1 MNIKIH
7 IEHIGGNLSEL
18 HDYLKSQ
25 ESLITSSIEGKTLI
39 DFIDRNADEYPDYP
53 ALNTPANSE
62 YSAWD
67 SMSWSE
73 YREVSK
79 NLASGLMSLGLGPG
93 NTAFIMSNN
102 TKEHNISD
110 LGIVYCGATPST
122 LYKQLKFEQVEYVAN
137 LMEAKVAIVG
147 DLELFEEVNKAKNNC
162 PKLEAIVLIDGYEEK
177 KDLDYVYS
185 YDELISKGKEIND
198 KDSSK
203 LDSAISTIT
212 PDTLA
217 CLIFTSG
224 TTGRPKGVMITHR
237 NVLWTIESLFGQII
251 TAGKYPR
258 IVSYLPMA
266 HIAARAGDHYQAIY
280 RTGQIFPV
288 PVLEDMRDALP
299 TIKPSVFLA
308 VPRVWEKFKAGLEA
322 RIEENPKKD
331 LIEKAIANGLEKVE
345 YEQKGENVPLGIKIK
360 DRLFAKLVFSKFK
373 DGLGITDTEYFVTAA
388 APMNQDVH
396 KWFHAIGIDVTE
408 IYGMTEDTGPATIG
422 VPGNAAESFSKRLKA
437 DGISIPSVLNPIGK
451 VGIPIP
457 GTEVK
462 IMDDGELCIKGNHV
476 AQGYYKSE
484 EQTAETFDED
494 GWLHTGDLAEID
506 TEGFVKIIGRKKEI
520 LITSAGKNIAPVE
533 VEDLIKPH
541 QLIGQVCIVG
551 DGKKYLT
558 ALIVLDGDGGAET
571 WANEN
576 GVNYSIKDM
585 ASNEQVFKA
594 IQDQVNEANSKV
606 AQVQQIKKF
615 VILENEWTDSSGEL
629 TPTLKLKR
637 SVIADMYNDEIQ
649 SMYEE
654 V

>member
-1 MNIKIH
+1 M
-7 IEHIGGNLSEL
+7 GGKLSKL

-25 ESLITSSIEGKTLI
+25 ESLITSAIEGKTLI
-39 DFIDRNADEYPDYP
+39 DFIDRNASEYGDYP
-53 ALNTPANSE
+53 ALNTPANKE

-67 SMSWSE
+67 SISWSE
-73 YREVSK
+73 YRDTSK
-79 NLASGLMSLGLGPG
+79 ALASGLLELGLKPG
-93 NTAFIMSNN
+93 DTAFIMSNN
-102 TKEHNISD
+102 TKEHNIAD
-110 LGIVYCGATPST
+110 LGIVYTGATPST
-122 LYKQLKFEQVEYVAN
+122 LYKQLKYSQIEYVAN

-147 DLELFEEVNKAKNNC
+147 DLDLFEEVNKAKKECIN
-162 PKLEAIVLIDGYEEK
+162 LESIVLINGYEEK

-185 YDELISKGKEIND
+185 YHELIEKGREINAS
-198 KDSSK
+198 DSSK
-203 LDSAISTIT
+203 LDEATATIT

-224 TTGRPKGVMITHR
+224 TTGKPKGVMISHK
-237 NVLWTIESLFGQII
+237 NVLWTIESLFGQMIPA
-251 TAGKYPR
+251 TMHPR

-280 RTGQIFPV
+280 RVGQIFPV

-331 LIEKAIANGLEKVE
+331 LISKAIANGLEKVE
-345 YEQKGENVPLGIKIK
+345 YEQRGESVPFMVKVK
-360 DRLFAKLVFSKFK
+360 DAVFSKLVFSKFK
-373 DGLGITDTEYFVTAA
+373 EGLGIMNTEYFVTAA
-388 APMNQDVH
+388 APMNKDVH

-422 VPGNAAESFSKRLKA
+422 ISGNAVETFSKKLKSE
-437 DGISIPSVLNPIGK
+437 GIEVPKVLNPIGK

-462 IMDDGELCIKGNHV
+462 VEEDGELCLKGNHV
-476 AQGYYKSE
+476 TQGYFKAE
-484 EQTAETFDED
+484 EETKETFDSE

-506 TEGFVKIIGRKKEI
+506 ESGYVKIIGRKKEI

-541 QLIGQVCIVG
+541 QLIGQVCVVG
-551 DGKKYLT
+551 DGKKYLS
-558 ALIVLDGDGGAET
+558 ALIVLDGDGGAES
-571 WANEN
+571 WASDN
-576 GVNYSIKDM
+576 GLDYSIESM
-585 ASNEQVFKA
+585 ASDPKVIDA
-594 IQDQVNEANSKV
+594 IQKQVDKANSQV
-606 AQVQQIKKF
+606 AQVQQVKKF
-615 VILENEWTDSSGEL
+615 VVLEKEWTDSSGEL

-637 SVIADMYNDEIQ
+637 NVIAEMYSEEIE

-654 V
+654 G

>member
-1 MNIKIH
+1 M
-7 IEHIGGNLSEL
+7 GGKLSKL

-25 ESLITSSIEGKTLI
+25 ESLITSAIEGKTLI
-39 DFIDRNADEYPDYP
+39 DFIDRNANEYGDYP
-53 ALNTPANSE
+53 ALNTPANKE

-67 SMSWSE
+67 SISWSE
-73 YREVSK
+73 YRDTSK
-79 NLASGLMSLGLGPG
+79 ALASGLLELGLKPG
-93 NTAFIMSNN
+93 DTAFIMSNN
-102 TKEHNISD
+102 TKEHNIAD
-110 LGIVYCGATPST
+110 LGIVYTGATPST
-122 LYKQLKFEQVEYVAN
+122 LYKQLKYSQIEYVAN

-147 DLELFEEVNKAKNNC
+147 DLDLFEEVNKAKKECIN
-162 PKLEAIVLIDGYEEK
+162 LESIVLINGYEEK

-185 YDELISKGKEIND
+185 YHELIEKGREINAS
-198 KDSSK
+198 DSSK
-203 LDSAISTIT
+203 LDEATATIT

-224 TTGRPKGVMITHR
+224 TTGKPKGVMISHK
-237 NVLWTIESLFGQII
+237 NVLWTIESLFGQMIPA
-251 TAGKYPR
+251 TMHPR

-280 RTGQIFPV
+280 RVGQIFPV

-331 LIEKAIANGLEKVE
+331 LISKAIANGLEKVE
-345 YEQKGENVPLGIKIK
+345 YEQRGESVPFMVKVK
-360 DRLFAKLVFSKFK
+360 DAVFSKLVFSKFK
-373 DGLGITDTEYFVTAA
+373 EGLGIMNTEYFVTAA
-388 APMNQDVH
+388 APMNKDVH

-422 VPGNAAESFSKRLKA
+422 ISGNAVETFSKKLKSE
-437 DGISIPSVLNPIGK
+437 GIEVPKVLNPIGK

-462 IMDDGELCIKGNHV
+462 VEEDGELCLKGNHV
-476 AQGYYKSE
+476 TQGYFKAE
-484 EQTAETFDED
+484 EETKETFDSE

-506 TEGFVKIIGRKKEI
+506 ESGYVKIIGRKKEI

-541 QLIGQVCIVG
+541 QLIGQVCVVG
-551 DGKKYLT
+551 DGKKYLS
-558 ALIVLDGDGGAET
+558 ALIVLDGDGGAES
-571 WANEN
+571 WASDN
-576 GVNYSIKDM
+576 GLDYSIESM
-585 ASNEQVFKA
+585 ASDPKVIDA
-594 IQDQVNEANSKV
+594 IQKQVDKANSQV
-606 AQVQQIKKF
+606 AQVQQVKKF
-615 VILENEWTDSSGEL
+615 VILEKEWTDSSGEL

-637 SVIADMYNDEIQ
+637 NVIAEMYSEEIE

-654 V
+654 G

>member
-1 MNIKIH
+1 M
-7 IEHIGGNLSEL
+7 GGKLSKL

-25 ESLITSSIEGKTLI
+25 ESLITSAIEGKTLI
-39 DFIDRNADEYPDYP
+39 DFIDRNANEYGDYP
-53 ALNTPANSE
+53 ALNTPANKE

-67 SMSWSE
+67 SISWSE
-73 YREVSK
+73 YRDTSK
-79 NLASGLMSLGLGPG
+79 ALASGLLELGLKPG
-93 NTAFIMSNN
+93 DTAFIMSNN
-102 TKEHNISD
+102 TKEHNIAD
-110 LGIVYCGATPST
+110 LGIVYTGATPST
-122 LYKQLKFEQVEYVAN
+122 LYKQLKYSQIEYVAN

-147 DLELFEEVNKAKNNC
+147 DLDLFEEVNKAKKECIN
-162 PKLEAIVLIDGYEEK
+162 LESIVLINGYEEK

-185 YDELISKGKEIND
+185 YHELIEKGREINSS
-198 KDSSK
+198 DSSK
-203 LDSAISTIT
+203 LDEATATIT

-224 TTGRPKGVMITHR
+224 TTGKPKGVMISHK
-237 NVLWTIESLFGQII
+237 NVLWTIESLFGQMIPA
-251 TAGKYPR
+251 TMHPR

-280 RTGQIFPV
+280 RVGQIFPV

-331 LIEKAIANGLEKVE
+331 LISKAIANGLEKVE
-345 YEQKGENVPLGIKIK
+345 YEQRGESVPFMVKVK
-360 DRLFAKLVFSKFK
+360 DAVFSKLVFSKFK
-373 DGLGITDTEYFVTAA
+373 EGLGIMNTEYFVTAA
-388 APMNQDVH
+388 APMNKDVH

-422 VPGNAAESFSKRLKA
+422 ISGNAVETFSKKLKSE
-437 DGISIPSVLNPIGK
+437 GIEVPKVLNPIGK

-462 IMDDGELCIKGNHV
+462 VEEDGELCLKGNHV
-476 AQGYYKSE
+476 TQGYFKAE
-484 EQTAETFDED
+484 EETKETFDSE

-506 TEGFVKIIGRKKEI
+506 ESGYVKIIGRKKEI

-541 QLIGQVCIVG
+541 QLIGQVCVVG
-551 DGKKYLT
+551 DGKKYLS
-558 ALIVLDGDGGAET
+558 ALIVLDGDGGAES
-571 WANEN
+571 WASDN
-576 GVNYSIKDM
+576 GLDYSIESM
-585 ASNEQVFKA
+585 ASDPKVIDA
-594 IQDQVNEANSKV
+594 IQKQVDKANSQV
-606 AQVQQIKKF
+606 AQVQQVKKF
-615 VILENEWTDSSGEL
+615 VVLEKEWTDSSGEL

-637 SVIADMYNDEIQ
+637 NVIAEMYSEEIE

-654 V
+654 G

>member
-1 MNIKIH
+1 M
-7 IEHIGGNLSEL
+7 SEL

-39 DFIDRNADEYPDYP
+39 DFIDRNADEYSDYP

-122 LYKQLKFEQVEYVAN
+122 LYKQLKSEQIEYVAN

-162 PKLEAIVLIDGYEEK
+162 PKLEAVDLIDGYEEK
-177 KDLDYVYS
+177 QELDYVYS
-185 YDELISKGKEIND
+185 NEELISKGEEINGQ
-198 KDSSK
+198 DSSK

-506 TEGFVKIIGRKKEI
+506 SEGFVKIIGRKKEI

-541 QLIGQVCIVG
+541 QLIGQVCVVG

-558 ALIVLDGDGGAET
+558 ALIVLDGDGGAEA

-576 GVNYSIKDM
+576 GVSYSIKDM
-585 ASNEQVFKA
+585 ASNEEVLKA
-594 IQDQVNEANSKV
+594 IQDQVDKANSKV

-637 SVIADMYNDEIQ
+637 SVIADMYNDEIE